1 MNLIYFQRILFLL
14 VILGFINLDFQ
25 ANSDPKKNKKEVII
39 IHNDNIARSEKEAL
53 IILPGL
59 GDSKKGRKHQKEF
72 FENIGYDLFIPDYI
86 ARGSFEGT
94 IKKFTNFY
102 TDQQIDQY
110 KKVHVFS
117 YILGSWTIN
126 SFINREGMKN
136 IKTIVYDRSPLQER
150 APLVIV
156 DRIPL
161 IGRIVSGNVLK
172 DFSKIS
178 YPPIKNEELNIG
190 IIVESKATPLI
201 RKFKKRTMSY
211 GSIDWNYLDSQQS
224 YDELIYTRLNHD
236 EMYYS
241 FNEIGDE
248 IIEFIKF
255 SKFKKDAKYSPY
267 DWDPFEKYKQ

>member
-14 VILGFINLDFQ
+14 FILGFINLDFQ

-126 SFINREGMKN
+126 SFINREGIKN